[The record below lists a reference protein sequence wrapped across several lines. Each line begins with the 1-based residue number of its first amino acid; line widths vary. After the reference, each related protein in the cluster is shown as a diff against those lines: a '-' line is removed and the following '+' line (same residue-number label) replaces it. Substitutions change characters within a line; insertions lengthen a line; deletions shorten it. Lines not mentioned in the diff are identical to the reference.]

1 MGGLI
6 YAITFDPL
14 DSAHL
19 VHNGCDKGFELLQI
33 SFWRQGPEDIG
44 EAEARI
50 AEGHLHQHLLQNS
63 GANRARLIGQLLWD
77 LLPESLEGRRH
88 ALEEQAEL
96 GAGLEVLIGG
106 VPEAF
111 HPGVIA
117 CMLGRVSSLVRVD
130 SA

>member
-1 MGGLI
+1 MTWLAATRKEEVGGLI
-6 YAITFDPL
+6 YAIAFDPL

-77 LLPESLEGRRH
+77 PFPELLESRRH
-88 ALEEQAEL
+88 APTPTS
-96 GAGLEVLIGG
+96 V
-106 VPEAF
+106 
-111 HPGVIA
+111 
-117 CMLGRVSSLVRVD
+117 
-130 SA
+130 